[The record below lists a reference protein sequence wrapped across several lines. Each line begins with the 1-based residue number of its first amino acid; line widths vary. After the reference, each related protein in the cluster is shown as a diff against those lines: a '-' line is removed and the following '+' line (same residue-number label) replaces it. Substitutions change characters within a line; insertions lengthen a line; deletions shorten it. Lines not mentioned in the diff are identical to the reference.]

1 MFCILFLILSLDFP
15 ENSSEGE
22 LLWLPTPNSISVKT
36 SVFELNMLLDDQ
48 TVWYLKCNVSQLSCK
63 SNKSV
68 ELGMSY
74 SWKCPKYFKMVSST
88 SRRWDM
94 IKIYFYIGPL
104 KQRVLWSQCCLILSS
119 KKWQILIFAE
129 NYFCRYLDK
138 KGPKKVFF
146 FYILSFHF
154 SKTSLKVDL
163 LWGLTTQSKI
173 HVW

>member
-1 MFCILFLILSLDFP
+1 MKENFCDFP
-15 ENSSEGE
+15 CQI
-22 LLWLPTPNSISVKT
+22 LYLWKFQFLSPICSWTIRPCDI
-36 SVFELNMLLDDQ
+36 
-48 TVWYLKCNVSQLSCK
+48 WKCNVSQLSCK